1 MDKLLRVVIVD
12 DNLND
17 AETMISTIKSAGFAV
32 RAERATD
39 PEGLQEVLRKHPPD
53 LLLCT
58 LGLESLD
65 LQQVVRGLREAG
77 RHSPIIALGN
87 GADGEVVESM
97 ELGAEDVVRKDNADH
112 LRLVVAR
119 TARCQQQWRELK
131 TYESSL
137 REVEKRCRTL
147 LNTSRDAIAYVH
159 EGMHIYTNDSY
170 LELFGYTDSDEVE
183 GTPIMDM
190 AAPEQQPKM
199 KEFLRNYGKEGE
211 ENQTLNIRLRDT
223 RDHSF
228 DAAIEFSPA
237 SIDGEPCTQLL
248 IRNQGDAKA
257 LEQQLNYLSQR
268 DLVTG
273 LFNRQH
279 FIEHLQRAIG
289 AATQS
294 GENSALLYMSIDKFN
309 DIKNTVGLS
318 GSDLVIADVGKVL
331 DELSGDDH
339 TVARFEGE
347 TFAMLTSQWDK
358 DGLEALMTKLR
369 ASVADNLCEVEGKT
383 FNCTISI
390 GAALIDEN
398 TPEENDLLL
407 RAERACDEAHKAGGN
422 RAIVYRPKEGE
433 MTQKQIDED
442 WSRRIREAVK
452 ENRLR
457 LLFQPVVSLQGES
470 GERYEVFLRML
481 DPEGAVIPPAEFM
494 PSAERTGM
502 ATALDRWVIVSALK
516 RLAER
521 RKEHPDTIFFV
532 KLSVGTL
539 QDAEMLPWISEK
551 IKEIRMPAE
560 NLVLEL
566 KESTVVNHLKQA
578 KEFVKGLR
586 ALRCQFGLED
596 FGSGLNPFQL
606 LKHLAVDFVKVDGA
620 FVTDLHDNQENQ
632 ETIRSITETAH
643 SMNKLVI
650 VPQVADPNTLSVL
663 WGVGANFIQ
672 GHFLQ
677 EPSEELNYDFSTMA

>member
-17 AETMISTIKSAGFAV
+17 AEMMISTIKSAGFAV
-32 RAERATD
+32 RAERAKD
-39 PEGLQEVLRKHPPD
+39 PDELQEVLRKHPPD

-65 LQQVVRGLREAG
+65 LHEVVRILREAG
-77 RHSPIIALGN
+77 RHSPIIALGS
-87 GADGEVVESM
+87 GADGEIVESM
-97 ELGAEDVVRKDNADH
+97 EIGAEDVVRKDEPEH

-131 TYESSL
+131 TYEASL

-159 EGMHIYTNDSY
+159 EGMHIYANDSY

-190 AAPEQQPKM
+190 ASVEEQPKM
-199 KEFLRNYGKEGE
+199 KEFLRNYGNEGE
-211 ENQTLNIRLRDT
+211 DNQTLNIRLRDT
-223 RDHSF
+223 RGQSF

-279 FIEHLQRAIG
+279 FIEHLQRAVG
-289 AATQS
+289 TATQS
-294 GENSALLYMSIDKFN
+294 GQNAALLYISIDKFN

-318 GSDLVIADVGKVL
+318 GSDLVIADVARVL
-331 DELSGDDH
+331 DDLIADEN
-339 TVARFEGE
+339 TIARFEGE
-347 TFAMLTSQWDK
+347 TFAMLSPQWEK
-358 DGLEALMTKLR
+358 EALEALMTELR
-369 ASVADNLCEVEGKT
+369 SAVAENLCEVEGKT
-383 FNCTISI
+383 FNCTISV
-390 GAALIDEN
+390 GAAVIDEN

-407 RAERACDEAHKAGGN
+407 RAERACQEAQKNGGN
-422 RAIVYRPKEGE
+422 RGVVYRPKEGE

-457 LLFQPVVSLQGES
+457 LLFQPVVSLQGDSEQ
-470 GERYEVFLRML
+470 RYEVFLRML
-481 DPEGAVIPPAEFM
+481 DVDGSVIPPNDFM

-516 RLAER
+516 RLSEQ
-521 RKEHPDTIFFV
+521 RKEHPDTVFFV
-532 KLSVGTL
+532 KLSIGTL
-539 QDAEMLPWISEK
+539 QDPQMLPWISEK
-551 IKEIRMPAE
+551 IKEVRMPAE
-560 NLVLEL
+560 NLVFEL
-566 KESTVVNHLKQA
+566 KETTVVNHLKQA
-578 KEFVKGLR
+578 KEFIKGLR

-596 FGSGLNPFQL
+596 FGSGLDPFQL
-606 LKHLAVDFVKVDGA
+606 LKHLAVDYIKIDGG
-620 FVTDLHDNQENQ
+620 FISDLHDNKDSQD
-632 ETIRSITETAH
+632 TIRKLTETAH

-650 VPQVADPNTLSVL
+650 VPQVGDPNTLSVL
-663 WGVGANFIQ
+663 WGVGADFIQ

-677 EPSEELNYDFSTMA
+677 QPSEELNYDFSTMA